1 MSANADIV
9 VIGGGLVGLSAA
21 LALQQPGRHISILES
36 SALQQ
41 KQPAGLNARSIA
53 LSYASVQIFK
63 ALGLW
68 REIKSRASPIKT
80 IHISSQGEWGV
91 TRLQASDYELE
102 AMGYVVESR
111 VLDKILLDRIRRS
124 KSISLI
130 TRASFESVEFSDCV
144 NLAYRSED
152 KLQEL
157 DTSLVLVADGTQSKT
172 RSSLGIDH
180 RSIDYAQAAIIAN
193 VEVSQPTPGVAYER
207 FTKSG
212 PLAMLPLGG
221 GRYACVWTHDPAT
234 SSELVQLDDEQFIAS
249 LQNCFGYRLG
259 YIEKVSP
266 RFCFP
271 LHRTEALGLVKNRCL
286 LLGNAA
292 NTLHPVAG
300 QGLNLALRDVASLSH
315 LFRHQRIQ
323 SLDELSIRQLLD
335 DYESSRVVDQ
345 RQVARLGDG
354 MVSLFSND
362 LPVLKTLRAGAL
374 ALLDILPPLKTEVAM
389 SGMGFSYGGNSM
401 LRGRM

>member
-21 LALQQPGRHISILES
+21 LALQQPDRHISILES
-36 SALQQ
+36 GTLQQ

-53 LSYASVQIFK
+53 LSYASVQIFR

-68 REIKSRASPIKT
+68 QEIKTQASPIKT
-80 IHISSQGEWGV
+80 IHISSHGEWGV

-102 AMGYVVESR
+102 AMGYVVESQ
-111 VLDKILLDRIRRS
+111 VLDKLLLDRIEAS
-124 KSISLI
+124 KGISLN
-130 TRASFESVEFSDCV
+130 RGASFESAEFSDCV
-144 NLAYRSED
+144 KLHYRSED
-152 KLQEL
+152 KMREL
-157 DTSLVLVADGTQSKT
+157 KANLVLVADGTQSKA
-172 RSSLGIDH
+172 RSSLGIEH
-180 RSIDYAQAAIIAN
+180 RNINYAQAAIIAN

-207 FTKSG
+207 FTNSG

-221 GRYACVWTHDPAT
+221 SRYACVWTHYPAI
-234 SSELVQLDDEQFIAS
+234 SSELVQLDDGQFLAS
-249 LQNCFGYRLG
+249 LQQCFGYRLG
-259 YIEKVSP
+259 FLEKVSP

-271 LHRTEALGLVKNRCL
+271 LHRTEALGLIKNRCV

-300 QGLNLALRDVASLSH
+300 QGLNLALRDVASLSQ
-315 LFRHQRIQ
+315 LFRNQRIQ
-323 SLDELSIRQLLD
+323 SLDELAIRQLLD
-335 DYESSRVVDQ
+335 DYESSRVVEQ

-354 MVSLFSND
+354 MVTLFSND
-362 LPVLKTLRAGAL
+362 LPVLKKLRAGAL
-374 ALLDILPPLKTEVAM
+374 ALLDIVPSLKTGVAM
-389 SGMGFSYGGNSM
+389 SGMGFSYGGNPM